1 MIKTFMKNYKFS
13 IGFVTLYLIVFAI
26 AGQLGV
32 SLNVML
38 WLFSVSPV
46 LLFWM
51 VYTILK
57 YGKHSGK
64 VLAENEEWA
73 YEDIEKD
80 KLSTF

>member
-1 MIKTFMKNYKFS
+1 MKNYKFS